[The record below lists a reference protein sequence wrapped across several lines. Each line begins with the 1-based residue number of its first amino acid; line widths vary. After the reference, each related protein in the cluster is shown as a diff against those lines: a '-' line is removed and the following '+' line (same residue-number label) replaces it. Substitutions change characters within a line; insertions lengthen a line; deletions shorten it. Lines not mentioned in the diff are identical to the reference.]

1 MNHAWREFAVN
12 TSVPRGRRR
21 VSLLATSAAVA
32 GALLAIPALS
42 ACQPSTSAS
51 EVGAKAV
58 DNAAPG
64 TTASPTPT
72 PTTPLIYPADPPPVT
87 AKSAPPTPGDN
98 IGDAPKSTPAPKPV
112 AAPVAK
118 PKPAPVKVPKKPV
131 CAGLNLQLAKDSW
144 SITTTSKRL
153 IAIADLETKRTQAD
167 LKSAEALNDTARV
180 TTLRSVLTQYTELA
194 AKANANKTTADA
206 MLVRIKATCKIPKG
220 TLN

>member
-1 MNHAWREFAVN
+1 MN

-64 TTASPTPT
+64 TTASPTP
-72 PTTPLIYPADPPPVT
+72 PYDSADLPRRSPPVT

-131 CAGLNLQLAKDSW
+131 CAGLNLQLAK
-144 SITTTSKRL
+144 RL
-153 IAIADLETKRTQAD
+153 VVDYNNV
-167 LKSAEALNDTARV
+167 EAAHRDR
-180 TTLRSVLTQYTELA
+180 
-194 AKANANKTTADA
+194 
-206 MLVRIKATCKIPKG
+206 
-220 TLN
+220 